1 MVRTSTAATAS
12 WSNWVRRQNETPNE
26 TENQECGVARY
37 QAGESIVIL
46 SVTVSRVCLGLSLF
60 FSVSVSLSFSLSL
73 YFFRLPTVRGRVV
86 DCALSEPERSQ
97 GPSRCFSV
105 DTPTFPTP

>member
-60 FSVSVSLSFSLSL
+60 FLCLSL
-73 YFFRLPTVRGRVV
+73 FLSLFLSIFFVSQQFVGVWLTVRYRNQKDPKGHPG
-86 DCALSEPERSQ
+86 AFL
-97 GPSRCFSV
+97 
-105 DTPTFPTP
+105 